1 LALSGIV
8 GIAVATNC
16 LCLEVCQRSI
26 FAAPIE
32 AIAGSQQDLLFSC
45 SMGSSWWIHGETARA
60 KVQKIEELE
69 RQNAGLE
76 QDLELLRSSEP
87 LGAEVLAV

>member
-1 LALSGIV
+1 MQHPLLAK
-8 GIAVATNC
+8 ANRTRC
-16 LCLEVCQRSI
+16 
-26 FAAPIE
+26 FT
-32 AIAGSQQDLLFSC
+32 SC

>member
-1 LALSGIV
+1 
-8 GIAVATNC
+8 
-16 LCLEVCQRSI
+16 
-26 FAAPIE
+26 
-32 AIAGSQQDLLFSC
+32 
-45 SMGSSWWIHGETARA
+45 MGSSWWIHGETARA

>member
-1 LALSGIV
+1 MLDSRLRTEI
-8 GIAVATNC
+8 
-16 LCLEVCQRSI
+16 
-26 FAAPIE
+26 
-32 AIAGSQQDLLFSC
+32 
-45 SMGSSWWIHGETARA
+45 ARA

-87 LGAEVLAV
+87 LGAEVLTW